1 MGVKNQRSGGG
12 AWLLLLVV
20 PAVLVVVIL
29 FPHMGEHGEGLLP
42 EAIGAHLADTEE
54 FQGFAGDA
62 RRWGG
67 TIFGLSCL
75 VGILIWLAARNRWR
89 NRLLSFDARTVK
101 GYRGFIFIR
110 LLLTVLLALLLTSG
124 LILLSSTFRILP
136 LVGWVMIAA
145 TACVFAALQYFA
157 TVWGVSE
164 TRRLF
169 RGR

>member
-1 MGVKNQRSGGG
+1 MGVKNRRSDGGV
-12 AWLLLLVV
+12 WFLLLVV
-20 PAVLVVVIL
+20 PAVLIVVIL

-42 EAIGAHLADTEE
+42 EVIGAHLSDSEA
-54 FQGFAGDA
+54 FQGFAADT

-75 VGILIWLAARNRWR
+75 VGVFVWLAARNGWR
-89 NRLLSFDARTVK
+89 SRLLSFDAAMVK
-101 GYRGFIFIR
+101 GYRGFVFAR
-110 LLLTVLLALLLTSG
+110 LLLTILLAVVLTSV
-124 LILLSSTFRILP
+124 LILFSSTFRILP

-145 TACVFAALQYFA
+145 TACFFAALQYFA

>member
-1 MGVKNQRSGGG
+1 VGVKNQRSGVG
-12 AWLLLLVV
+12 AWWLLLFV
-20 PAVLVVVIL
+20 PIVLIVVIL

-42 EAIGAHLADTEE
+42 ETIGAHLADTEE
-54 FQGFAGDA
+54 FQAFAADA

-75 VGILIWLAARNRWR
+75 VGILIWLAARNGWR
-89 NRLLSFDARTVK
+89 NRLLLFDATKVR
-101 GYRGFIFIR
+101 GYRGFIFGR
-110 LLLTVLLALLLTSG
+110 LLLTILLAVLLTSG

-136 LVGWVMIAA
+136 IVAWVMIAA
-145 TACVFAALQYFA
+145 AACVFAGLQYFA
-157 TVWGVSE
+157 TIWGVSE

>member
-1 MGVKNQRSGGG
+1 M
-12 AWLLLLVV
+12 LLLLV
-20 PAVLVVVIL
+20 PAVLAVVIL

-42 EAIGAHLADTEE
+42 EVIGAHVADTDE
-54 FQGFAGDA
+54 FQGFAADT

-75 VGILIWLAARNRWR
+75 VGILIWLLARNGWKE
-89 NRLLSFDARTVK
+89 RLLSFDAGNVK
-101 GYRGFIFIR
+101 GYRGYVFLR
-110 LLLTVLLALLLTSG
+110 LLLAVILAALLASG

-145 TACVFAALQYFA
+145 MACVFAALQYFA

-164 TRRLF
+164 TRRLL